1 LGGSF
6 LLCIEEHSIITTMTA
21 DKQNSSRRK
30 FVEWGLGAL
39 AAFSTIGLFFSRKK
53 NKKTVKLLTQDGR
66 LVEVDE
72 AFVKSTGRRVDNK
85 EIHTWVKNKQKP
97 TTYN

>member
-1 LGGSF
+1 MDNYNK
-6 LLCIEEHSIITTMTA
+6 I
-21 DKQNSSRRK
+21 Q
-30 FVEWGLGAL
+30 
-39 AAFSTIGLFFSRKK
+39 SRKK
-53 NKKTVKLLTQDGR
+53 FIFLGISAAALFTVFRIFIPGKKKKAATIKMLTQDGH

-72 AFVKSTGRRVDNK
+72 ALMKSTGKKVDNK

>member
-1 LGGSF
+1 
-6 LLCIEEHSIITTMTA
+6 MTA
-21 DKQNSSRRK
+21 DKQNSSRLK
-30 FVEWGLGAL
+30 FIEWGLGAL
-39 AAFSTIGLFFSRKK
+39 AAFSAIGLFFSKK
-53 NKKTVKLLTQDGR
+53 KEKKTVRMLSQEGH

-72 AFVKSTGRRVDNK
+72 ALVKSTGRKVNNK

>member
-1 LGGSF
+1 MALN
-6 LLCIEEHSIITTMTA
+6 
-21 DKQNSSRRK
+21 KQNSSRRK
-30 FVEWGLGAL
+30 FIEWGIGAL
-39 AAFSTIGLFFSRKK
+39 AAFSAIGLFFSQKK
-53 NKKTVKLLTQDGR
+53 KKKIVKMLTQDGQ

-72 AFVKSTGRRVDNK
+72 ALIKSTGKKVDNK

>member
-1 LGGSF
+1 
-6 LLCIEEHSIITTMTA
+6 MTA

-39 AAFSTIGLFFSRKK
+39 AAFSAIGLFFSQKK
-53 NKKTVKLLTQDGR
+53 KKKTVKMLTQDGH

-72 AFVKSTGRRVDNK
+72 ALVKSTGRKVNNK

-97 TTYN
+97 TTNN

>member
-1 LGGSF
+1 
-6 LLCIEEHSIITTMTA
+6 MTA
-21 DKQNSSRRK
+21 NKQDFSRRK
-30 FVEWGLGAL
+30 LIVWGIGAL
-39 AAFSTIGLFFSRKK
+39 AAFSAIGLFFSQKK
-53 NKKTVKLLTQDGR
+53 GKKTIKMLTQDGH

-72 AFVKSTGRRVDNK
+72 ALIKSTGKKVDNK

>member
-1 LGGSF
+1 
-6 LLCIEEHSIITTMTA
+6 MTA
-21 DKQNSSRRK
+21 NKEHSSRRK
-30 FVEWGLGAL
+30 FIEWGIGFMAG
-39 AAFSTIGLFFSRKK
+39 FSAIGLFFSQKK
-53 NKKTVKLLTQDGR
+53 GKKTIKMLTQDGH

-72 AFVKSTGRRVDNK
+72 ALIKSTGKKVDNK

>member
-1 LGGSF
+1 
-6 LLCIEEHSIITTMTA
+6 MTA

-39 AAFSTIGLFFSRKK
+39 AAFSAIGLFFSQKK
-53 NKKTVKLLTQDGR
+53 GKKTIKMLTQDGH

-72 AFVKSTGRRVDNK
+72 ALTKSTGKKVDNK

>member
-1 LGGSF
+1 MAVNQ
-6 LLCIEEHSIITTMTA
+6 T
-21 DKQNSSRRK
+21 NSTRRK
-30 FVEWGLGAL
+30 FIEWGIGAL
-39 AAFSTIGLFFSRKK
+39 AAFSAVGLFFSQKK
-53 NKKTVKLLTQDGR
+53 KKKTVKMLTQDGR

-72 AFVKSTGRRVDNK
+72 ALIKSTGKKVNNK

>member
-1 LGGSF
+1 MALN
-6 LLCIEEHSIITTMTA
+6 
-21 DKQNSSRRK
+21 KQNSSRRK
-30 FVEWGLGAL
+30 FTEWGIGAL
-39 AAFSTIGLFFSRKK
+39 AAFSAIGLFFSQKK
-53 NKKTVKLLTQDGR
+53 KKKIVKMLTQDGH

-72 AFVKSTGRRVDNK
+72 ALIKSTGKKVDNK

>member
-1 LGGSF
+1 
-6 LLCIEEHSIITTMTA
+6 MTA
-21 DKQNSSRRK
+21 SKQNSSRRK

-39 AAFSTIGLFFSRKK
+39 AVFSTIGLFFSKEKK
-53 NKKTVKLLTQDGR
+53 KKTVKMLTQDGQ

-72 AFVKSTGRRVDNK
+72 ALVKSTGRKVNNK

-97 TTYN
+97 TTNK

>member
-1 LGGSF
+1 
-6 LLCIEEHSIITTMTA
+6 MT
-21 DKQNSSRRK
+21 DSKKNSSRRK
-30 FVEWGLGAL
+30 FIEWGIGAL
-39 AAFSTIGLFFSRKK
+39 AAFSAIGLFFSQKK
-53 NKKTVKLLTQDGR
+53 GKKTIKMLTQDGH

-72 AFVKSTGRRVDNK
+72 ALIKSTGKKVDNK

>member
-1 LGGSF
+1 
-6 LLCIEEHSIITTMTA
+6 MTA

-30 FVEWGLGAL
+30 FVEWGFGAL
-39 AAFSTIGLFFSRKK
+39 AAFSAIGLFFSQKK
-53 NKKTVKLLTQDGR
+53 KKKIVKMLTQDGH

-72 AFVKSTGRRVDNK
+72 ALIKSTGKKVDNK
-85 EIHTWVKNKQKP
+85 EIHTWVKSKQKP